1 MSKKKP
7 SKPAL
12 VNRQVFKDQ
21 LKQTP
26 VAERQRILKQFFESA
41 GCTLPG
47 YSLKRAHLMP
57 LPIIYQQIDRSPEFE
72 AALQELY
79 YKEVKADVS
88 GAILTDPKETDST
101 GQTTETETRKQ
112 EEDVD
117 ETTLQGKI
125 EVLQQQLAALQ
136 QEFQAYKKQSK
147 EAKQEFRIQLDNEQG
162 EKRNLE
168 KQVRRLEAE
177 KEELRSDFEKELA
190 VREEKVR
197 EAMDKVKAAE
207 DEKQELQ
214 KRLELLKKY
223 EEKQLREK
231 SKLPKILIFSRVDI
245 SEEAEDL
252 NCDLRSDLTGL
263 EKLPWKEYEE
273 IWNVSG
279 TMSYADKL
287 KLKSYTSLKVLS
299 IGNLKNAIEEMKRK

>member
-1 MSKKKP
+1 
-7 SKPAL
+7 
-12 VNRQVFKDQ
+12 
-21 LKQTP
+21 
-26 VAERQRILKQFFESA
+26 
-41 GCTLPG
+41 
-47 YSLKRAHLMP
+47 
-57 LPIIYQQIDRSPEFE
+57 
-72 AALQELY
+72 
-79 YKEVKADVS
+79 
-88 GAILTDPKETDST
+88 
-101 GQTTETETRKQ
+101 
-112 EEDVD
+112 
-117 ETTLQGKI
+117 
-125 EVLQQQLAALQ
+125 QLAALQ

-287 KLKSYTSLKVLS
+287 KLKPYTSLKVLS

>member
-26 VAERQRILKQFFESA
+26 VAERQRILKQFFEGT

-57 LPIIYQQIDRSPEFE
+57 LPIIYQQIDQSPEFE

-101 GQTTETETRKQ
+101 GQTIDTETRKQ

-190 VREEKVR
+190 AQKEKVR
-197 EAMDKVKAAE
+197 EAMNKVKAAE

-214 KRLELLKKY
+214 KRLELLQKY

-263 EKLPWKEYEE
+263 EKLPWKEYKE
-273 IWNVSG
+273 IWNVGG

>member
-26 VAERQRILKQFFESA
+26 VAERRRILKQFFESA

-57 LPIIYQQIDRSPEFE
+57 LPIIYQQIDQSPEFE

-88 GAILTDPKETDST
+88 GAILTDQKKTDST
-101 GQTTETETRKQ
+101 GQTIDTETRKQ

-162 EKRNLE
+162 AKRNLE
-168 KQVRRLEAE
+168 KQVRRLAAE

-190 VREEKVR
+190 AQKEKVR
-197 EAMDKVKAAE
+197 EAMNKVKAAE

-214 KRLELLKKY
+214 KRLELLQKY

-263 EKLPWKEYEE
+263 EKLPWKEYKE
-273 IWNVSG
+273 IWNVGG

-299 IGNLKNAIEEMKRK
+299 IGNLKNVIEEMKRK